1 MRKQNPEAT
10 WSVLRENDVI
20 IKMAC
25 YKSNHLIIPFNVL
38 STVSI
43 AMICG
48 VFKNIRCKPSAS
60 KDHWQGLDG
69 DLLLC
74 HLE

>member
-1 MRKQNPEAT
+1 MRKQNPEQPGR
-10 WSVLRENDVI
+10 WLRENDI
-20 IKMAC
+20 ITKMAC
-25 YKSNHLIIPFNVL
+25 YKSNHVILPFNVL

-69 DLLLC
+69 DLLLR

>member
-38 STVSI
+38 STVSAI
-43 AMICG
+43 SEQGPLAGLRWRFAFM
-48 VFKNIRCKPSAS
+48 PS
-60 KDHWQGLDG
+60 
-69 DLLLC
+69 
-74 HLE
+74 

>member
-1 MRKQNPEAT
+1 MRKQTPEAT

>member
-1 MRKQNPEAT
+1 MRKQNPEQPGR
-10 WSVLRENDVI
+10 WLRENDII

-25 YKSNHLIIPFNVL
+25 YKSNHVILPFNVL

-69 DLLLC
+69 DLLLR